1 MGHLARRA
9 QRRDADV
16 PEWDTWA
23 HLADSTWHIETYKD
37 FDGTLLYGLP
47 LLPRNGDAAQLKDV
61 AAGKHD
67 AVFAKVAKDLRTRG
81 RGDTVVRVGWEANGN
96 WMSYSVTAQ
105 TASDYREAYRRVV
118 SVMRTAAPGLL
129 FSFDVNC
136 GTILTGQQSRLDSLT
151 ALYPGDD
158 VVDLVGC
165 SAYDWSVLGATDS
178 KRWQWALQPPLAV
191 GLRDVAE
198 FARLHG
204 KGMTVPEWGLADPKL
219 EGNGDNPFYIRAMH
233 EFFAANADVLVLE
246 SYFNESDNGQRSSLW
261 PEKPE
266 NPKAAAEYR
275 RLWGAR
281 A

>member
-1 MGHLARRA
+1 M
-9 QRRDADV
+9 
-16 PEWDTWA
+16 
-23 HLADSTWHIETYKD
+23 
-37 FDGTLLYGLP
+37 
-47 LLPRNGDAAQLKDV
+47 
-61 AAGKHD
+61 
-67 AVFAKVAKDLRTRG
+67 
-81 RGDTVVRVGWEANGN
+81 
-96 WMSYSVTAQ
+96 
-105 TASDYREAYRRVV
+105 
-118 SVMRTAAPGLL
+118 
-129 FSFDVNC
+129 
-136 GTILTGQQSRLDSLT
+136 
-151 ALYPGDD
+151 
-158 VVDLVGC
+158 
-165 SAYDWSVLGATDS
+165 LGATDS